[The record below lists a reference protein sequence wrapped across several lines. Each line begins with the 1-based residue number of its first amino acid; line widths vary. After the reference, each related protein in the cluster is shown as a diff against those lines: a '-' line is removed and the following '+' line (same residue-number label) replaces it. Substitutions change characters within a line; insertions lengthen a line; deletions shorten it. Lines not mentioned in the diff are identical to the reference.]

1 MASEIKVT
9 PQNVEML
16 EEEDPGIPPLDLSD
30 AAAESLFHSAQRRGY
45 VTKDPN
51 SLLHSSEE
59 AKSEQIEDFLA
70 KFDEMGVRL
79 EADAKVDVEVPTDEE
94 SEEEAGAGNELVER
108 RQPSALVKSGR
119 KDPVERTDDPVR
131 MYLRDM
137 SSVELLSRAGEV
149 AIAKRIEA
157 GRGVMLAGL
166 CDSPL
171 TFAALAIWRDA
182 LHEGKIYLRDIVDLE
197 ATPAEPEAKTM
208 PAPAIGPDH
217 VSIIGATESGRLPQ
231 MPAPAGALTP
241 PFEPADK
248 NAAGEAKE
256 GDATI
261 NENDLDDEDGEENW
275 LSVAAIEA
283 EAKPRVIET
292 LADIAGKYKKLR
304 RLQDRDARVQ
314 FRTMSLSPA
323 QERNCGRL

>member
-1 MASEIKVT
+1 MSPTTRI
-9 PQNVEML
+9 
-16 EEEDPGIPPLDLSD
+16 
-30 AAAESLFHSAQRRGY
+30 
-45 VTKDPN
+45 
-51 SLLHSSEE
+51 SLLRSSEE

-79 EADAKVDVEVPTDEE
+79 VETDAKVDVEVPTDEE

-171 TFAALAIWRDA
+171 TFAAFAIWRDA
-182 LHEGKIYLRDIVDLE
+182 LNEGKIYLRDIVDLE
-197 ATPAEPEAKTM
+197 ATP
-208 PAPAIGPDH
+208 
-217 VSIIGATESGRLPQ
+217 
-231 MPAPAGALTP
+231 
-241 PFEPADK
+241 
-248 NAAGEAKE
+248 
-256 GDATI
+256 
-261 NENDLDDEDGEENW
+261 
-275 LSVAAIEA
+275 
-283 EAKPRVIET
+283 
-292 LADIAGKYKKLR
+292 R
-304 RLQDRDARVQ
+304 RA
-314 FRTMSLSPA
+314 
-323 QERNCGRL
+323 